1 MTGSRRRNTM
11 LFATL
16 VVLCG
21 TAIPG
26 CDFIDGVLFPCATPL
41 NFDTNDDYVD
51 GTWGLYSVNSAVFG
65 GAYTLPDGAVLRSAQ
80 VSFHTLRLD
89 KGSCDSPDES
99 SGEVVAEYAVS
110 KAGSI
115 KPLKV
120 VVGGFTYKRKAKSVT
135 LRVLGYTA
143 AGSVNFAAVFDFFD
157 LKAKIPLGGDIIDL
171 GTVTYN
177 LSFRR

>member
-21 TAIPG
+21 TVVSG
-26 CDFIDGVLFPCATPL
+26 CEFIDAVLFPCATPKIS
-41 NFDTNDDYVD
+41 TDDFLD
-51 GTWGLYSVNSAVFG
+51 GTWGLVTVNGSVFN
-65 GAYTLPDGAVLRSAQ
+65 GAYVLPDGAVLRSAQ

-89 KGSCDSPDES
+89 NGSCKTPDES
-99 SGEVVAEYAVS
+99 SGEVVAEYVVS
-110 KAGSI
+110 KAGST

-120 VVGGFTYKRKAKSVT
+120 VVGGFRYLRAEGSVT

-143 AGSVNFAAVFDFFD
+143 AGHTTFFGEGDDFFS
-157 LKAKIPLGGDIIDL
+157 LQAKIPLGGDIVDL
-171 GTVTYN
+171 GSVTYH
-177 LSFRR
+177 LVFRR

>member
-1 MTGSRRRNTM
+1 MTPSRRRNTM

-26 CDFIDGVLFPCATPL
+26 CDFIDKVLFPCATPKS
-41 NFDTNDDYVD
+41 FTNDDYVD
-51 GTWGLYSVNSAVFG
+51 GTWKLVTVNDADFN
-65 GAYTLPDGAVLRSAQ
+65 GAYVLPDGAVLRSAQ

-89 KGSCDSPDES
+89 KGSCKTPDES
-99 SGEVVAEYAVS
+99 SGEVVAEYVVS
-110 KAGSI
+110 KAGST

-120 VVGGFTYKRKAKSVT
+120 VVGGFTYRRKSGSVT

-143 AGSVNFAAVFDFFD
+143 AGSASGGFFF
-157 LKAKIPLGGDIIDL
+157 LKAKIPRGGDTIEL
-171 GTVTYN
+171 GSVTYN